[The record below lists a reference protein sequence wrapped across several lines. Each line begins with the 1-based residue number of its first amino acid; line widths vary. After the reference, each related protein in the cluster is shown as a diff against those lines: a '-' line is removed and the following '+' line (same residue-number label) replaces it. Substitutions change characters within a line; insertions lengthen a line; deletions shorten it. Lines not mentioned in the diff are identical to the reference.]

1 MHKQGLPSLMDVCVM
16 CSELLANLVNLSKTQ
31 PDYRWVALTEPRIFV
46 STCKMYNVVSF
57 IHILLNTFNYYV
69 KTKKID
75 SAVMFN
81 TVLKCVYK

>member
-31 PDYRWVALTEPRIFV
+31 PDYRWVALEPRIFV

-57 IHILLNTFNYYV
+57 IHIKFAKYL
-69 KTKKID
+69 
-75 SAVMFN
+75 
-81 TVLKCVYK
+81 